1 MEELKEELTLIN
13 KRLENIELLLSNVK
27 KDTEDV
33 AKYIPF
39 VDKLSKIGTVS
50 SISYINKISKI
61 GTVSSLNK
69 ISEMLN
75 YINPVNYI
83 KQKESLGIE
92 DDDEL

>member
-50 SISYINKISKI
+50 SINKISY
-61 GTVSSLNK
+61 
-69 ISEMLN
+69 MLN